1 MIAYPRMVSASPRRS
16 IVLTVPDLTC
26 EHCRDA
32 VSAELEGVAG
42 VEAVAVDLERKLVVV
57 DRDELRLPALRAA
70 VERAG
75 YRVEP

>member
-1 MIAYPRMVSASPRRS
+1 MIAYPRMVSSSPRRS
-16 IVLTVPDLTC
+16 TVLTVPDLMC

-32 VSAELEGVAG
+32 VSAELGGVAG

-57 DRDELRLPALRAA
+57 DGDGLRLPALRAA

>member
-1 MIAYPRMVSASPRRS
+1 MIAYSRMVSASSRQS
-16 IVLTVPDLTC
+16 IVLRVPDLMC

-32 VSAELEGVAG
+32 VSAEFGGVAG

-57 DRDELRLPALRAA
+57 DGDELRVPALRAA

-75 YRVEP
+75 YSVEP